1 MKALILAVCAMAFSL
16 HAMADCQ
23 LVSSQQKLSYG
34 RMSAAE
40 RQAEGNRLIE
50 MPEKQIV
57 LNVICDEPS
66 RIRLFLGSN
75 VPKGHEF
82 GFGDNGVMRVTAA
95 QATVDDR
102 TVNLAAI
109 HAGDPWVTNGGVRE
123 IAPALNEGIAF
134 INGQELRGKTAS
146 VTFTI
151 KPRFKSNHIT
161 DREVWRGNLRVRMDV
176 Q

>member
-40 RQAEGNRLIE
+40 RQAEGNTLIE

-66 RIRLFLGSN
+66 RIRLFLA
-75 VPKGHEF
+75 VTYRKG
-82 GFGDNGVMRVTAA
+82 M
-95 QATVDDR
+95 
-102 TVNLAAI
+102 NLVLVI
-109 HAGDPWVTNGGVRE
+109 
-123 IAPALNEGIAF
+123 
-134 INGQELRGKTAS
+134 TAS
-146 VTFTI
+146 CALLPRRQRWTI
-151 KPRFKSNHIT
+151 VQSI
-161 DREVWRGNLRVRMDV
+161 WRLSMPATRGLPMAA
-176 Q
+176 